1 MKKIVLLISFFAIS
15 THAQSV
21 DLFPSVGVDY
31 VFASFEGVG
40 SNNGH
45 PGAARLKLG
54 VDIGEYFAVQAHVG
68 SGITDDVV
76 ETPGRKFEVEIDTFF
91 GLYAVG
97 MIPITNSF
105 RIYALAGVT
114 SGKFEASASGKSVIG
129 NETDFSMGIGGEVL
143 VHEDDIAL
151 SVEYISLIS
160 VDGIEVNGTSIGLKF
175 YF

>member
-1 MKKIVLLISFFAIS
+1 MKKLVLLISFLAIS
-15 THAQSV
+15 THGQSV
-21 DLFPSVGVDY
+21 DLFPSIGVDY
-31 VFASFEGVG
+31 VFTKIEGLG

-45 PGAARLKLG
+45 LGSARLKLG

-68 SGITDDVV
+68 TGITDDTVDA
-76 ETPGRKFEVEIDTFF
+76 PGTKFDVDIGTFF

-105 RIYALAGVT
+105 RLYALAGVT
-114 SGKFEASASGKSVIG
+114 TGDFDASASGKSIIG
-129 NETDFSMGIGGEVL
+129 NETDFSMGIGGEYL

-151 SVEYISLIS
+151 SVEYISFIS
-160 VDGIEVNGTSIGLKF
+160 VDGVEVNGTAIGLKF